1 MSPPSVQRHLDV
13 LLGEAVVGQLR
24 YTQDCRMHQS
34 FQGFIDAE
42 ADAFVD
48 AFEHEERTVAHAPC
62 AERE

>member
-42 ADAFVD
+42 ADAF
-48 AFEHEERTVAHAPC
+48 EHEERTVAHAPC